1 MTPTIFI
8 FSIVIGAE
16 HLSYVK
22 FIITYALT
30 FLGYIISV
38 LASVQN
44 HMAVPLKLENKF
56 S

>member
-1 MTPTIFI
+1 MAPMIFI
-8 FSIVIGAE
+8 FSIVLGTEYLFYGKSIAT
-16 HLSYVK
+16 
-22 FIITYALT
+22 FALT
-30 FLGYIISV
+30 FLWYIISV